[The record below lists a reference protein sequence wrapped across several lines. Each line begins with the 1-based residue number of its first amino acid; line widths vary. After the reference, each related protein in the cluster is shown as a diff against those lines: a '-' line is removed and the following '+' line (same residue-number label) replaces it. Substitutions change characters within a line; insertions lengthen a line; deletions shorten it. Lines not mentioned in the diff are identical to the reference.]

1 VNIIS
6 PLVELSATPMKTPT
20 KTAHRTHPIDLH
32 TPLPANPTLLKGETT
47 PRAGPTH
54 GIEALGLEDG
64 PLIEII
70 ISHKYPDNHLIHHP
84 DYLLPMTSLA
94 GALGCRRKPLVQTL
108 LKSGAQ

>member
-1 VNIIS
+1 
-6 PLVELSATPMKTPT
+6 MKTPT
-20 KTAHRTHPIDLH
+20 KAASRIDPAHLHPS
-32 TPLPANPTLLKGETT
+32 LPVDPTLAKGNI
-47 PRAGPTH
+47 PHQAGPALR
-54 GIEALGLEDG
+54 IEPLGSGDR